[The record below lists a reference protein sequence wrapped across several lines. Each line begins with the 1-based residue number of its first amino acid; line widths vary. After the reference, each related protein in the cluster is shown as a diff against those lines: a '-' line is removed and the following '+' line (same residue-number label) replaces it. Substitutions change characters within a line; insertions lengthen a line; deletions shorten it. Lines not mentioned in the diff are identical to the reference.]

1 MLWQSILFAT
11 MRLHFGKKG
20 FLEVMIDLNILE
32 QLNVLDKYLKSKG
45 TSLKEQLQNEN
56 RAVYPMGNF
65 YIGGASLYAME
76 LEFGE
81 GKESIGRYYVLN
93 PDDNSEI
100 DYYAEEIE
108 ERKDELTITTLKGAD
123 GKDYYVVERK
133 Y

>member
-1 MLWQSILFAT
+1 
-11 MRLHFGKKG
+11 
-20 FLEVMIDLNILE
+20 MIDLNVLE
-32 QLNVLDKYLKSKG
+32 QLNVLDQYLKSKG

-56 RAVYPMGNF
+56 RSVYPMGNF
-65 YIGGASLYAME
+65 YIGGDVSLYAMR

-81 GKESIGRYYVLN
+81 GKESIGSYYVLN